1 MRNVRSVLP
10 LKTAKTGNLVLAG
23 CTVLFGFVLL
33 IYPEAGIRAV
43 GSVAGWLLLATG
55 IFKLFGYFSKDLY
68 RLAFQFDLVFGLLL
82 TALGVFVLT
91 KPSGLLHI
99 LCTAAGLTVTADG
112 LVRIKTAAD
121 AKRFGLKSWWAVL
134 LSGVLSGICGL
145 ILLCFPSE
153 SSRTLVRLIG
163 LAMAAEGLLN
173 LITVLMTVRIIRH
186 QKPDIIDISV
196 QS

>member
-10 LKTAKTGNLVLAG
+10 LKTAKTGNLILAG

-33 IYPEAGIRAV
+33 LHPEFGIRAV
-43 GSVAGWLLLATG
+43 GSVTGWLLLATG

-68 RLAFQFDLVFGLLL
+68 RLAFQFDLVFGILLA
-82 TALGVFVLT
+82 ALGVFVLT

-99 LCTAAGLTVTADG
+99 LCAAAGLTVTADG
-112 LVRIKTAAD
+112 IVRLKTAAD
-121 AKRFGLKSWWAVL
+121 ARRFGLKSWWAIM
-134 LSGVLSGICGL
+134 LSGILSGICGL
-145 ILLCFPSE
+145 ILLCFPSQ
-153 SSRTLVRLIG
+153 SSRTLMRLIG
-163 LAMAAEGLLN
+163 LAMTAEGLLN
-173 LITVLMTVRIIRH
+173 LVTVLMTVRIIQH